1 MPLTKKFGLQSFTK
15 DTVIGEVPLHVN
27 VGGTQ
32 VRVNINLNLGWCW
45 WLFNVLYLWRGVVF
59 LLGRVL
65 VYICIYLRNE
75 YNKDL

>member
-1 MPLTKKFGLQSFTK
+1 MPLTKKFGLQSFTNA
-15 DTVIGEVPLHVN
+15 VIAEVPLHVN
-27 VGGTQ
+27 VGGTR